1 MCYSISDVFELHA
14 LKTVLTKVEIDL
26 MNPDDLKRVRD
37 LFERAIQL
45 PRGARTRYVAEIC
58 PADELRDHVLQLLAA
73 HEQTCELHG
82 TGLRVRVM
90 CAPLQRGPASLP
102 QVNRSGF
109 DRRDVRLRG
118 GIAIAVIAGSAS
130 GGNRCGRRSLP

>member
-37 LFERAIQL
+37 LFERPMQL

-73 HEQTCELHG
+73 HEQTCELIDDAVERPKASHAG
-82 TGLRVRVM
+82 RHF
-90 CAPLQRGPASLP
+90 GPY
-102 QVNRSGF
+102 VT
-109 DRRDVRLRG
+109 VRLLGHG
-118 GIAIAVIAGSAS
+118 GMGEVYLAEREIGRARQRVALKIIRP
-130 GGNRCGRRSLP
+130 GG